1 MILMLSTINPSKPSG
16 VGSENSPYEISN
28 AEELYWFAALVN
40 GELEGVS
47 QNTIREFLTI
57 EEVKQLM
64 ATPCRYDIVRRA
76 FMFSV
81 PLIEILFVHPSLA
94 SSAPEWFI
102 LPILWK
108 THGTGVNHRV
118 FSKESL

>member
-64 ATPCRYDIVRRA
+64 ATPCRYDIVRHA

>member
-81 PLIEILFVHPSLA
+81 PLIEILFVHPS
-94 SSAPEWFI
+94 
-102 LPILWK
+102 
-108 THGTGVNHRV
+108 
-118 FSKESL
+118 

>member
-1 MILMLSTINPSKPSG
+1 MVLMLSTINPSKPSG

>member
-64 ATPCRYDIVRRA
+64 ATPCQYDIVRPA